1 MTRGKPVA
9 ALVAIASLMLVLSGC
24 IASHSQTSSTSSSAF
39 SSSIS
44 STGAALA
51 DTAQGKEPSL
61 GETSRAKDTAA
72 FVAYWKRQG
81 YTITADRQAL
91 KPDGTVKTFRFAAS
105 RRKKGADGAGTITAT
120 ITDTPPPDTGSQEA
134 TPKASAI
141 KAAAKKAPPL
151 EAPPLNGTSTAK
163 DAAAY
168 AAFYERHGYK
178 ITLNQQTYHS
188 DGTVQEF
195 HFAAKHGQGANQSS
209 VSANIDGAT
218 HNVSTSENANGTSSP

>member
-9 ALVAIASLMLVLSGC
+9 ALVTIASLMLALSGC
-24 IASHSQTSSTSSSAF
+24 TASHSQTSSTSSSAF

-141 KAAAKKAPPL
+141 KAAAKR
-151 EAPPLNGTSTAK
+151 APPLNGTSTAK

-178 ITLNQQTYHS
+178 ITLNQQDYHS

-195 HFAAKHGQGANQSS
+195 HFVAKRGQGANQSS

-218 HNVSTSENANGTSSP
+218 HNVSTSENANETSSP